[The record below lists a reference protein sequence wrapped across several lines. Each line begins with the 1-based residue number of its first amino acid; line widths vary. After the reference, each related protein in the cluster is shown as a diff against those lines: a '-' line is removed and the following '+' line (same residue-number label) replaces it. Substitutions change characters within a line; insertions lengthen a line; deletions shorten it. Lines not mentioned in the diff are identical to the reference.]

1 MGTLSVPTEHGL
13 TTFWVSLRAALSHT
27 RFPPTHRSSLYRS
40 SLVGTVICARQLF
53 GDNTVLPHYE
63 SHTVN
68 LTKSYSLGLG
78 PGEGGCKGP

>member
-1 MGTLSVPTEHGL
+1 MALYSPPHQVLSRGYRTYSCVL
-13 TTFWVSLRAALSHT
+13 LCLRT

-68 LTKSYSLGLG
+68 LTRSVD
-78 PGEGGCKGP
+78 

>member
-1 MGTLSVPTEHGL
+1 MWMRPSWDSQYTRTKTEEA
-13 TTFWVSLRAALSHT
+13 TT
-27 RFPPTHRSSLYRS
+27 PYYRS

>member
-1 MGTLSVPTEHGL
+1 MTKGLVRGKGLAEGQPTSKLVTLYYDHAPPPAF
-13 TTFWVSLRAALSHT
+13 TTNTPYHR
-27 RFPPTHRSSLYRS
+27 RGRPPRSSLYRS

-68 LTKSYSLGLG
+68 LTVV
-78 PGEGGCKGP
+78 